1 MDSVNPSH
9 SYDPNS
15 YPRIQNTP
23 AVVKTSAHLN
33 IKEVSPQAV
42 TKVEKV
48 ETFAKLFDDNELE
61 RLQQNLESI
70 ASMAETALKQVRQ
83 SN

>member
-23 AVVKTSAHLN
+23 AVVKTSAHL
-33 IKEVSPQAV
+33 V
-42 TKVEKV
+42 TKV